1 MAEAKSTE
9 DFKWFGEGFDG
20 FPRNLPDDSIE
31 YSIYIVD
38 PNLQDDEVRERLS
51 QIKAAATNLLQPLV
65 KGFIW
70 QRDGFTLAEDRKEG
84 RRRLNGQTSFGDSI
98 DDEWFI
104 VYLLREIS
112 KQFPTAWIRAVD
124 TDGQFLLIEAAD
136 VLPVWLNPEV
146 AEFRVWI
153 NQGKLLVIPLE
164 SARRYTGLD
173 DGTSDNISLNQALK
187 WIADPNKSL
196 QHSKKVEL
204 QAFSRLQSYP
214 QQIKGSQHHGC
225 VVLPRKVA
233 YLLHSKPSYV
243 SPAVEA
249 FYLRDPIAMKP
260 LRSKDSGPLIF
271 PPSDLVTMSVAF
283 TKVGFAQLRGQ
294 DFSAPPPWAAI
305 LRRAGS
311 EKRQAQLE
319 VGMKLTCGFEMLVS
333 DVHNQDNRYVREM
346 KLLLD
351 DLDTEDAQLPS
362 DEKIRDWGT
371 RDDDDT
377 WLDIDYQEFDKELG
391 GKRNADQP
399 GRSSGFVD
407 QGAQHNLRKI
417 VQQFEHF
424 LQDEDLEDMDDD
436 DDDTDSNHES
446 DEGSGIDSARTIH
459 GGSAPTNDEE
469 DEFTTMMREV
479 MGMPQNVMNEM
490 MTNSDIKKPQRS
502 PNLDK
507 TGVTQDRAETDSASE
522 ADGEDIRHVIEQTEK
537 ELREA
542 GALDLHSQVEP
553 SEALQSRKI
562 TSEGRVPK
570 AQTLSKVAARAPQ
583 RENSLKTDTDYAEI
597 DEKLVQNLMQSMRN
611 QAGMAGPASNLMSA
625 MGSVDNA
632 EDENAG
638 DEDVDK

>member
-1 MAEAKSTE
+1 MAKPKKTE

-20 FPRNLPDDSIE
+20 FPRSLPDDSIE

-38 PNLQDDEVRERLS
+38 PELQDDEVRKKLS
-51 QIKAAATNLLQPLV
+51 QVKAAATELMQPLL

-70 QRDGFTLAEDRKEG
+70 QRDGFNLAEDRKEG
-84 RRRLNGQTSFGDSI
+84 RRRLVGQTNFGDSI

-104 VYLLREIS
+104 VYLLRELS

-153 NQGKLLVIPLE
+153 NQGKLLVIPMG
-164 SARRYTGLD
+164 SARRHTGLD
-173 DGTSDNISLNQALK
+173 DGTSDNISLDQALK

-196 QHSKKVEL
+196 QHSKKVEV

-214 QQIKGSQHHGC
+214 QQIQGSQHHGL
-225 VVLPRKVA
+225 VVTPRKVA

-260 LRSKDSGPLIF
+260 LRSKDSNPLLF

-294 DFSAPPPWAAI
+294 EFAAPPAWAAI
-305 LRRAGS
+305 VRRAGS
-311 EKRQAQLE
+311 EKRQSQLE
-319 VGMKLTCGFEMLVS
+319 IGMKLTCGFEMLFS
-333 DVHNQDNRYVREM
+333 DMHNQDNRHVREM
-346 KLLLD
+346 KMLLD
-351 DLDTEDAQLPS
+351 DLDTDDAQLPS
-362 DEKIRDWGT
+362 DEEIRDWGT
-371 RDDDDT
+371 RDDDDR

-391 GKRNADQP
+391 GKGNADQP
-399 GRSSGFVD
+399 GRGSGFGD
-407 QGAQHNLRKI
+407 QGTQQNLRKI

-424 LQDEDLEDMDDD
+424 LQDEDLDDMDDD
-436 DDDTDSNHES
+436 DDDTDSDHGIDS
-446 DEGSGIDSARTIH
+446 DSGIDSATSINA
-459 GGSAPTNDEE
+459 GSAPTNNEE
-469 DEFTTMMREV
+469 DEFTAMMREM
-479 MGMPQNVMNEM
+479 MGMPPNVMKEM
-490 MTNSDIKKPQRS
+490 MTNSDIKQPRHS
-502 PNLDK
+502 RNLDK
-507 TGVTQDRAETDSASE
+507 TAVTQDSAETDSASE
-522 ADGEDIRHVIEQTEK
+522 ADGEDIRHVMEQTEQ

-553 SEALQSRKI
+553 SEALQPGKI
-562 TSEGRVPK
+562 TSKGRVPK
-570 AQTLSKVAARAPQ
+570 AQTLSKVAAHAPQ
-583 RENSLKTDTDYAEI
+583 RGNSVKTDTDDAVI
-597 DEKLVQNLMQSMRN
+597 DENLIRNLMQSMRN
-611 QAGMAGPASNLMSA
+611 QAGMTGPASNLMSA
-625 MGSVDNA
+625 MGS
-632 EDENAG
+632 DENAE

>member
-1 MAEAKSTE
+1 MAKAKTTE
-9 DFKWFGEGFDG
+9 EFKWFGEGFDG

-51 QIKAAATNLLQPLV
+51 QIKAAATALLQPLL

-84 RRRLNGQTSFGDSI
+84 RRRLIGQTNFGDSI

-104 VYLLREIS
+104 VYLLRELS

-136 VLPVWLNPEV
+136 VLPVWLNPEIT
-146 AEFRVWI
+146 EFRVWL
-153 NQGKLLVIPLE
+153 NQGKLLIIPLE
-164 SARRYTGLD
+164 NARRHTRLD
-173 DGTSDNISLNQALK
+173 DGTSDNLSLDQALN
-187 WIADPNKSL
+187 WIADPKRSL
-196 QHSKKVEL
+196 QHSKKIEV

-214 QQIKGSQHHGC
+214 HQIPGSQHHAY
-225 VVLPRKVA
+225 VVIPRKIA
-233 YLLHSKPSYV
+233 FLLHSKSLYV

-260 LRSKDSGPLIF
+260 LRSKDSSALIF

-294 DFSAPPPWAAI
+294 EFSAPPPWVAI
-305 LRRAGS
+305 IRRAGS
-311 EKRQAQLE
+311 EKRQSQLE

-346 KLLLD
+346 KMLLD

-362 DEKIRDWGT
+362 DEEIRDWGT

-399 GRSSGFVD
+399 GGSSGFGD
-407 QGAQHNLRKI
+407 QGAQRNLRKI

-424 LQDEDLEDMDDD
+424 LQDEDLDDMDDD
-436 DDDTDSNHES
+436 DDDTNSNHES
-446 DEGSGIDSARTIH
+446 DDDSGIDSATPIH
-459 GGSAPTNDEE
+459 GGSAATNDEE
-469 DEFTTMMREV
+469 DQFTAMMREM
-479 MGMPQNVMNEM
+479 MGMPPNVMKEM
-490 MTNSDIKKPQRS
+490 MTNSDINKPQHSR
-502 PNLDK
+502 NLDK
-507 TGVTQDRAETDSASE
+507 TTVTQDRAETDSASE
-522 ADGEDIRHVIEQTEK
+522 ADGEGIRHVMEQTEM

-562 TSEGRVPK
+562 TGKGRVPK
-570 AQTLSKVAARAPQ
+570 AQTFSKVAAHAPQ
-583 RENSLKTDTDYAEI
+583 REDSVKADTDDAEI
-597 DEKLVQNLMQSMRN
+597 DENLVKNLMQSMRN

-625 MGSVDNA
+625 MGSVENA
-632 EDENAG
+632 EDE
-638 DEDVDK
+638 DVDR